1 MASRRNKVEVS
12 RQDPRPP
19 ETPTERRA
27 RQSSELAD
35 QQAQLRHEADERR
48 TERRRREAE
57 AEAQAGTDG
66 PLAGA

>member
-19 ETPTERRA
+19 ETPQERRA
-27 RQSSELAD
+27 RQSAELAD
-35 QQAQLRHEADERR
+35 QQAQLRREADERR

-57 AEAQAGTDG
+57 AASQPGSEPPA
-66 PLAGA
+66 